1 MPAMRLTE
9 SPASIDAAHVS
20 PANAATAV
28 TPTSGQSLLLPTVI
42 ATSATARPNSTPA
55 TNAITPRNSYS
66 PMMKPATKA
75 ATTAAR
81 QPKITRTER

>member
-1 MPAMRLTE
+1 MPAMRRNE

-20 PANAATAV
+20 PTKAATAV
-28 TPTSGQSLLLPTVI
+28 TATRGQSLLLPTVI
-42 ATSATARPNSTPA
+42 ATSAIARPNNTPA

-66 PMMKPATKA
+66 PMMNPATKA
-75 ATTAAR
+75 ATTAAT